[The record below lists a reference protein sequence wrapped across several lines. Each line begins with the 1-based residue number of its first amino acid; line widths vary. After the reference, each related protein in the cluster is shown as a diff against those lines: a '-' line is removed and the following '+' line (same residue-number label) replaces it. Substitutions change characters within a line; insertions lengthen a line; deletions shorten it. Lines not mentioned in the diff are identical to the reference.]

1 MAYTNEQITQIKDR
15 LTEISINEY
24 LKAHDEFLR
33 HYPDVVRSQIDDDMK
48 LAARDN
54 QILKAHGNATP
65 INAMSSYVAA
75 CMTSIKQA
83 VHDICRQYGRRITSQ
98 MGQEL
103 VWAIHDE
110 GILEKTFNEQYLPQV
125 PDDIRSTYEE
135 ECRRQGLPEDTAL
148 KLKTCGKSRVYVPD
162 PYPGVSEKDKDDYIM
177 ETNYTRTWQYNYDLQ
192 HPNENSRYK
201 KERARRKRAKLLRRF
216 C

>member
-1 MAYTNEQITQIKDR
+1 MAYTNEQITQISER
-15 LTEISINEY
+15 LTEIPLNEY
-24 LKAHDEFLR
+24 LKIHDEFLH
-33 HYPDVVRSQIDDDMK
+33 HYPDVVRGLIDDDME

-54 QILKAHGNATP
+54 RILKARGNATP

-83 VHDICRQYGRRITSQ
+83 VHDICRMHGRRITSQ

-103 VWAIHDE
+103 VWAIYDE
-110 GILEKTFNEQYLPQV
+110 GILEETFNRLYLPQV
-125 PDDIRSTYEE
+125 PEDVRRAYEE
-135 ECRRQGLPEDTAL
+135 ECRKQGLPYDTAL
-148 KLKTCGKSRVYVPD
+148 KLQTGDGSRVYVPD
-162 PYPGVSEKDKDDYIM
+162 PFPGVSEQDKDDYIM
-177 ETNYTRTWQYNYDLQ
+177 KTNYTRTWQYNYDLQ

-216 C
+216 R